1 MTNEP
6 KLELLCEYYATLK
19 PPVVVGNG
27 PYGMRMIY
35 DVTGGE
41 VTGPRLR
48 GRVLPSGADWILVG
62 TDGVGRLDVRATI
75 ETHDGANLYVS
86 YTGILKMTDTVTQ
99 AVAGGQP
106 TEYGETYFYV
116 NPRFETGDPRYA
128 WLNGL
133 FIVSQGRV
141 APSRV
146 EYRVFEVR

>member
-75 ETHDGANLYVS
+75 ETHDGATLHGTNQSAHALRGFAHPVRYAVGDG
-86 YTGILKMTDTVTQ
+86 TTMTVT
-99 AVAGGQP
+99 
-106 TEYGETYFYV
+106 
-116 NPRFETGDPRYA
+116 TGLVMYSLSART
-128 WLNGL
+128 
-133 FIVSQGRV
+133 ST
-141 APSRV
+141 
-146 EYRVFEVR
+146 

>member
-1 MTNEP
+1 V
-6 KLELLCEYYATLK
+6 EYYATLK

-86 YTGILKMTDTVTQ
+86 YTGILKMTDTVT
-99 AVAGGQP
+99 AVAGGQRTEFGEP
-106 TEYGETYFYV
+106 TSGTRASKRATRAMPGSTASSSWPGP
-116 NPRFETGDPRYA
+116 NHPSA
-128 WLNGL
+128 SISGL
-133 FIVSQGRV
+133 RV
-141 APSRV
+141 R
-146 EYRVFEVR
+146 